1 MQISMMIKDTLHTI
15 SSGLQIPI
23 IIILL
28 LFIVVTIIILGSLVT
43 ELFTERRRLKESIP
57 KLMDKLQGKSCAE
70 IEEEIKESKLLKRQ
84 KELLME
90 LVKHNFL
97 PELTLD
103 ALARRL
109 ISQEELHYARII
121 GYTDIIARLGPMF
134 GLMGTLIPLG
144 PGLIALGQGDTKT
157 LADSLLL
164 AFDTTVAG
172 LISAAVAM
180 CISKLRGSLYE
191 DYLSGL
197 EALMSCILEEVKSNE
212 YRSEK
217 EPLKS
222 IQGTY

>member
-1 MQISMMIKDTLHTI
+1 MQISMMIKDTLHTV
-15 SSGLQIPI
+15 SSGLQIPT

-57 KLMDKLQGKSCAE
+57 KLIDKLQGKSYVE

-84 KELLME
+84 KEQLTE

-109 ISQEELHYARII
+109 ISQEELYYARII
-121 GYTDIIARLGPMF
+121 GYTDMIARLGPMF

-144 PGLIALGQGDTKT
+144 RGLL
-157 LADSLLL
+157 
-164 AFDTTVAG
+164 
-172 LISAAVAM
+172 
-180 CISKLRGSLYE
+180 
-191 DYLSGL
+191 
-197 EALMSCILEEVKSNE
+197 
-212 YRSEK
+212 
-217 EPLKS
+217 P
-222 IQGTY
+222 